1 MCNIEFCEIAAIK
14 KHLSHTRY
22 ILGIKILYAFYLIQ
36 KNEFFEPRKTS
47 RRSCIGK
54 RGLEHNLVGFIILR
68 PCWLLLATIEC
79 ILIFTQSILVS
90 TTESQRAVSILHPR
104 AVIISLVTE
113 ISAIYLGIGLIV
125 YFN

>member
-1 MCNIEFCEIAAIK
+1 MCNIEFCEIAATK

-36 KNEFFEPRKTS
+36 KNEIFEPRKTS

-68 PCWLLLATIEC
+68 PCWLLPATIEC
-79 ILIFTQSILVS
+79 ILIIAKNLLVS
-90 TTESQRAVSILHPR
+90 TTESQRVVSIFHPR

-113 ISAIYLGIGLIV
+113 VSAVYLGIGLIDC
-125 YFN
+125 FI

>member
-79 ILIFTQSILVS
+79 ILIIAKNLLVS
-90 TTESQRAVSILHPR
+90 TTESQRAVSIFHPR

-113 ISAIYLGIGLIV
+113 VSAVSLGIGFIDC
-125 YFN
+125 FI